1 MLQPSRVAQYTGY
14 RRSNRLERAKAAG
27 VFDVSLFEDADFPGP
42 LVLPNDEIDL
52 DPDYPPQ
59 SFPDWQKLITPK
71 SLPFKRKKIYLV
83 PPPAWTEKDSFSYRN
98 EWHHRHLLPPG
109 SESIVE
115 YLAAFYQGFEVLQLR
130 KETLTFDEWIEEGG
144 TEQSQSF
151 VALNTGTE
159 SIRMRKRPMP
169 NKGRGFQLNL
179 NDLLDGAIAVLPD
192 DALALILHMDFD
204 LYEDDDDDFVCG
216 RAYGESHVC
225 VVSSFRYSPAR
236 DNDIEVNFEHFWP
249 ASHCATY
256 VKDQVDKYIEKPAT
270 KSGRKGPTE
279 AKTSTT
285 EPSMPL
291 RMAIDAHQ
299 LSSHRSAWLNRV
311 CRTASHEIGHCLG
324 LDHCMYYACIMQGS
338 ATVAEDLRQPPY
350 LCPIDDAKLNT
361 LIATRGNASVGSTAC
376 REQALL
382 AFTKRYQQGSGFAA
396 FEAWLEARQKQR
408 ANRPLASAE
417 GSPNENTSADVDS
430 SRSKAKKR
438 IVTSSEELRRS
449 KRLASRSC

>member
-1 MLQPSRVAQYTGY
+1 MSCKHEKQMLQPSRVAQHTSY

-27 VFDVSLFEDADFPGP
+27 VFDVSLFEDANFPGP

-59 SFPDWQKLITPK
+59 SFSDWQKHITPK
-71 SLPFKRKKIYLV
+71 SLPFKRTKIYLV
-83 PPPAWTEKDSFSYRN
+83 PPPGWTEKAS
-98 EWHHRHLLPPG
+98 HLLPPG

-115 YLAAFYQGFEVLQLR
+115 YLAAFYDGFEVLQLR
-130 KETLTFDEWIEEGG
+130 KEKLTFDEWIEEGEA
-144 TEQSQSF
+144 EQSQSF
-151 VALNTGTE
+151 EKA
-159 SIRMRKRPMP
+159 KP

-236 DNDIEVNFEHFWP
+236 DNDIEVDFEHFWP

-256 VKDQVDKYIEKPAT
+256 VEDQVDKYIEKPAT
-270 KSGRKGPTE
+270 KSGRKGQTE

-291 RMAIDAHQ
+291 RMAIDAYKP
-299 LSSHRSAWLNRV
+299 SSHRSAWLNRV

-338 ATVAEDLRQPPY
+338 ATMAEDLRQPPY

-361 LIATRGNASVGSTAC
+361 LIATRGNASVGSTAN

-382 AFTKRYQQGSGFAA
+382 AFTKQYQQGSGFAA
-396 FEAWLEARQKQR
+396 FRAWLEARQKQR
-408 ANRPLASAE
+408 ANKTLASAD
-417 GSPNENTSADVDS
+417 GSPNENTSADVDG

-449 KRLASRSC
+449 KRLVSRSC